1 MAVSSASNGYN
12 IASGIIVTTPSAS
25 FTRPNNTTAYASGN
39 LVANSVTAGSV
50 VPLKWALGRVP
61 NGTFLVRRVKMYTSS
76 TSVTLTTFNVHF
88 YQSSPTCANG
98 DGAAWSTTT
107 SGWIGSI
114 QVPVANWVAFTD
126 GAAGMGAAAVGLE
139 LNGAC
144 AAGSTFIYGLVQ
156 AGAAYTPTAN
166 EVITVVPEVWQ
177 N

>member
-12 IASGIIVTTPSAS
+12 IASGLIVVTPSAS

-50 VPLKWALGRVP
+50 VPMKWTLGRVP
-61 NGTFLVRRVKMYTSS
+61 NGTFLIRRVKMYTSS
-76 TSVTLTTFNVHF
+76 TSITLTTFNVHF
-88 YQSSPTCANG
+88 YQSLPTCTNG
-98 DGAAWSTTT
+98 DGGAWLTTT

-114 QVPVANWVAFTD
+114 QAAVANWNAFSD
-126 GAAGMGAAAVGLE
+126 GAAGIGAVALGLE

-144 AAGSTFIYGLVQ
+144 AAGSTSIYGLVQ
-156 AGAAYTPTAN
+156 AAAAYTPTAN